1 MEVEEEVDVNFE
13 LNKKIEKNKY
23 KYYSYLFKNM
33 NNSNESDYFTYFDEA
48 TRKNITKH
56 KYFYTQPE
64 RDFVGEQR
72 FNDYRTL
79 TISFVSNPNCI
90 EDTYNFFKTKKIS
103 AGQFIREYDMLKI
116 KKRKL
121 SHIREEYE
129 QSKHFLE
136 GENKQIIQKLSEKD
150 YSSLSNKERK
160 IINRHYRSKFIIQRF
175 EYYNRIMDNT
185 FDFIKN

>member
-1 MEVEEEVDVNFE
+1 
-13 LNKKIEKNKY
+13 
-23 KYYSYLFKNM
+23 
-33 NNSNESDYFTYFDEA
+33 
-48 TRKNITKH
+48 
-56 KYFYTQPE
+56 
-64 RDFVGEQR
+64 
-72 FNDYRTL
+72 
-79 TISFVSNPNCI
+79 
-90 EDTYNFFKTKKIS
+90 
-103 AGQFIREYDMLKI
+103 MLKI